1 MKFSTNPYTI
11 LSFVT
16 LCYLPKES
24 ISFVPSPHGHNAL
37 LKYVASGTTSTED
50 SSNTA
55 SSPLLSNK
63 RCPRFSKS
71 TTSTVSSTQLFMAV
85 YPVLDDWSLVTTGG
99 IRGTVVDSPFEELEV
114 GEVIT
119 TSKIVTNRN
128 SIAEGTIV
136 ETASGSRYILGSK
149 KVIGS
154 GSGGATSVS
163 VPRAGTKV
171 GRFVGNDVT
180 VIPTLNDWILT
191 SDGEVTGTISDY
203 VGDDFVEGEFIT
215 TSPLSSRRGV
225 RDGAIVTTTS
235 GSKYRLGKRKPL
247 NVVLQG
253 RLGEGVGGS
262 TRPIVDKGVESSEET
277 QSASVSDKSSSIF
290 GGFNFFTSPEKDDIV
305 SDVVEAMDEEK
316 NARKENDDQTL
327 KKKRTPAP
335 FASVGKGLSKGVG
348 RDATPVEEV
357 VPVLNN
363 WFVNKR
369 EQVVGIVSNSPYA
382 NEQDGKRIV
391 TSEVATNMAFVEEG
405 FTVVTVDDRKYKL
418 GVPKG
423 GSKKTFE
430 DEMVAN
436 GTPTLNDWDV
446 DSALKITG
454 TIQGSNNRNVPDGT
468 TITTDQVISEFEFI
482 DEGFTICTES
492 GMMYKLGIRKRGRK
506 PAAVSN
512 PLELPKIS
520 LPEVSVPKISVPEFK
535 LGGNTADNSSRR
547 SSTKPQS
554 PQDDQS
560 ATSGGTM
567 TLSGKI
573 ARIPKKSQRKGSFF
587 RLAGNKKPRS
597 SSSTSGTIKASSGN
611 TVAKSISKVES
622 TTSIIPTLENWTVNE
637 NNQLSGIISNSIDRD
652 GEILT
657 TSEITT
663 KKAALREGITV
674 YTKSGSAYKLGKR
687 QRVSPGIT
695 TRTKTQSSVVV
706 IPVLNE
712 WAVTAVGGLS
722 GVVTN
727 CPDPAVEDGEMLT
740 TSKLLND
747 VTTLAP
753 GDTVETIRGSKYILG
768 SKRPSGAQVESPETP
783 VLAGLW
789 VMALLI
795 FVALT
800 D

>member
-1 MKFSTNPYTI
+1 MKISTNSFTI
-11 LSFVT
+11 LSILT
-16 LCYLPKES
+16 LNYLPKEGTC
-24 ISFVPSPHGHNAL
+24 FVPLSRDQNSLHSYSNRESDG
-37 LKYVASGTTSTED
+37 SSRTTSSIIPTQHSTST
-50 SSNTA
+50 SS
-55 SSPLLSNK
+55 SFLLSSS
-63 RCPRFSKS
+63 RRPR
-71 TTSTVSSTQLFMAV
+71 SSQTQLFMAV

-99 IRGTVVDSPFEELEV
+99 IQGTVTDSPFEELEV

-149 KVIGS
+149 KIMGS
-154 GSGGATSVS
+154 TSAAV
-163 VPRAGTKV
+163 AAA
-171 GRFVGNDVT
+171 T
-180 VIPTLNDWILT
+180 VIPTLKEWTLT
-191 SDGEVTGTISDY
+191 SNGEVTGIITDY
-203 VGDDFVEGEFIT
+203 VGEDFIEGELIT

-225 RDGAIVTTTS
+225 RDGAVVTTTS
-235 GSKYRLGKRKPL
+235 GSKYRLGKKKPL
-247 NVVLQG
+247 NVGLQERSISDAG
-253 RLGEGVGGS
+253 AGGS
-262 TRPIVDKGVESSEET
+262 TRPIVDKGVESSSSSSSREEELV
-277 QSASVSDKSSSIF
+277 ASSSVKASSSGGKPSSSIF
-290 GGFNFFTSPEKDDIV
+290 GGFNFFTSQEKDDIV
-305 SDVVEAMDEEK
+305 SDVMQAVDEEEK
-316 NARKENDDQTL
+316 EDKKARK
-327 KKKRTPAP
+327 RAPAP
-335 FASVGKGLSKGVG
+335 FGSVGKGLSKGVG
-348 RDATPVEEV
+348 REATTEEEV

-405 FTVVTVDDRKYKL
+405 FTVLTVDDRKYKL

-423 GSKKTFE
+423 GSKKNYE
-430 DEMVAN
+430 DEMSTYI
-436 GTPTLNDWDV
+436 TPTLNDWDV

-468 TITTDQVISEFEFI
+468 TVTTDQVISDFEFI

-492 GMMYKLGIRKRGRK
+492 GMMFKLGNRKRGRK
-506 PAAVSN
+506 PAAATN
-512 PLELPKIS
+512 AFELPKIS
-520 LPEVSVPKISVPEFK
+520 LPEVSVPKISVPEFN
-535 LGGNTADNSSRR
+535 LGGSTRSDSNNKSRSKSSGTNQKRQEEVSER
-547 SSTKPQS
+547 T
-554 PQDDQS
+554 
-560 ATSGGTM
+560 GTM

-573 ARIPKKSQRKGSFF
+573 ARMPKPKIQTTKGSFF
-587 RLAGNKKPRS
+587 RLAGNKKPRTS
-597 SSSTSGTIKASSGN
+597 SKPSSTTSSP
-611 TVAKSISKVES
+611 
-622 TTSIIPTLENWTVNE
+622 SIIPTLQDWTVNE
-637 NNQLSGIISNSIDRD
+637 NNQVSGIISNSIDRD

-657 TSEITT
+657 TSEITI
-663 KKAALREGITV
+663 KKAALRQGLTV
-674 YTKSGSAYKLGKR
+674 YTKSGSAYILGKH
-687 QRVSPGIT
+687 QRANPRL
-695 TRTKTQSSVVV
+695 TRSKPQSFDASASVGGAVV

-727 CPDPAVEDGEMLT
+727 CPDPSVEDGEILT

-747 VTTLAP
+747 VSTLAP
-753 GDTVETIRGSKYILG
+753 GDTVETINGSKYILG
-768 SKRPSGAQVESPETP
+768 SRRPSGAQVESPETP

>member
-1 MKFSTNPYTI
+1 
-11 LSFVT
+11 
-16 LCYLPKES
+16 
-24 ISFVPSPHGHNAL
+24 
-37 LKYVASGTTSTED
+37 
-50 SSNTA
+50 
-55 SSPLLSNK
+55 
-63 RCPRFSKS
+63 
-71 TTSTVSSTQLFMAV
+71 MAV

-99 IRGTVVDSPFEELEV
+99 IRGTVIESPFEELEV
-114 GEVIT
+114 GEMIT

-149 KVIGS
+149 KVIGR
-154 GSGGATSVS
+154 GAAGAGATAAGGIKSGGS
-163 VPRAGTKV
+163 
-171 GRFVGNDVT
+171 FVEN
-180 VIPTLNDWILT
+180 IPTLNEWILT
-191 SDGEVTGTISDY
+191 SDGEVTGIITDY
-203 VGDDFVEGEFIT
+203 GGDDFVEGELIT
-215 TSPLSSRRGV
+215 TSSLASRRGV
-225 RDGAIVTTTS
+225 RDGAVVTTTS

-253 RLGEGVGGS
+253 RLADTVGGS
-262 TRPIVDKGVESSEET
+262 TRPVVERGVESSSSSSFEEKQT
-277 QSASVSDKSSSIF
+277 DLVSSSAGASSGKPSSIF
-290 GGFNFFTSPEKDDIV
+290 GGFNFFSSQEKDDIV
-305 SDVVEAMDEEK
+305 SDIMETADKEQEEK
-316 NARKENDDQTL
+316 IIRKEDRDKSL
-327 KKKRTPAP
+327 KKKRAPAP
-335 FASVGKGLSKGVG
+335 FASVGKGVSRGVG
-348 RDATPVEEV
+348 RDVVPVEEV
-357 VPVLNN
+357 VPILNN

-391 TSEVATNMAFVEEG
+391 TGEVATNMAFVEEG
-405 FTVVTVDDRKYKL
+405 FTVLTVDDRKYKL

-430 DEMVAN
+430 DDLATN

-454 TIQGSNNRNVPDGT
+454 TILGSNNRNVPDGT

-492 GMMYKLGIRKRGRK
+492 GMMYKLGNRKRGRK
-506 PAAVSN
+506 PAAATN
-512 PLELPKIS
+512 AFDLAKIS

-535 LGGNTADNSSRR
+535 LGGNTGGGSQKRQEDANER
-547 SSTKPQS
+547 T
-554 PQDDQS
+554 
-560 ATSGGTM
+560 GTM
-567 TLSGKI
+567 TMSGKV
-573 ARIPKKSQRKGSFF
+573 ARIPKPSQRKGSFF

-597 SSSTSGTIKASSGN
+597 SSKAPTSGTIKASSGK
-611 TVAKSISKVES
+611 TVRKIES
-622 TTSIIPTLENWTVNE
+622 TPSLIPTLEDWTVNE
-637 NNQLSGIISNSIDRD
+637 NNQVSGIISNSIDRD

-663 KKAALREGITV
+663 KKATLREGITV
-674 YTKSGSAYKLGKR
+674 YTKSGSAYVLGKR
-687 QRVSPGIT
+687 QRANT
-695 TRTKTQSSVVV
+695 LLMTRTKPQSDVVV

-727 CPDPAVEDGEMLT
+727 CPDPSVEDGEILT
-740 TSKLLND
+740 TSKLIND
-747 VTTLAP
+747 VSTLAP
-753 GDTVETIRGSKYILG
+753 GDTVETINGSKYILG